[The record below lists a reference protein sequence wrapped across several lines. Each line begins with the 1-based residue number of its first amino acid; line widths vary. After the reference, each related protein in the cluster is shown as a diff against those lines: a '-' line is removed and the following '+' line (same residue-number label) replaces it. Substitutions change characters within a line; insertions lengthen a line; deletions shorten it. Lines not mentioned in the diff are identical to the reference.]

1 MQDFNS
7 VAIEEGM
14 SQQLSDDLKRMLAGT
29 NIRANGSEITGN
41 DLQEQIKALLGTGAN
56 MSTDTTQTPVDA
68 TNWDKK
74 KDSIAAE
81 NFAPTVSGVNNSSG
95 SGNGSYQGNIGKAR
109 NPDVAMPNSLRK
121 LTGADTVGEFLG
133 NSMLNVGLSALTAI
147 NPVAGLAAKGIA
159 SVIQGVDPLDSLANI
174 FAGMN
179 PVTSIAKT
187 ALNAVGAYDEAEG
200 IVSSTADAYKTLNM
214 VDHVPTTLAG
224 RNVINA
230 QVEAEK
236 SKTGT
241 YDSSRGVQQRASAA
255 ALARDNAPA
264 YASPNYGAKLDA
276 AKNPAA
282 TAPAK
287 ADSSKG
293 GGYTAAGGIGKTNA
307 SAGHAA
313 AGGVGPSPSGGSSK
327 NDKGGG
333 GSKGSGGSSNSG
345 GSSKGSGGSKNG
357 GTGSNSYGGK

>member
-7 VAIEEGM
+7 IAIEEGM
-14 SQQLSDDLKRMLAGT
+14 SKQLTDDLVRMLAGT
-29 NIRANGSEITGN
+29 NVRANGSEITGN

-56 MSTDTTQTPVDA
+56 MSTDTTVAPADT

-81 NFAPTVSGVNNSSG
+81 NFAPTVSGVNSSSG
-95 SGNGSYQGNIGKAR
+95 AGNGNYQGNMDKAR
-109 NPDVAMPNSLRK
+109 NPDVAMPNSLRNI
-121 LTGADTVGEFLG
+121 TGADTVGEFLG
-133 NSMLNVGLSALTAI
+133 NSMLNVGLAALTAV
-147 NPVAGLAAKGIA
+147 NPIAGLAAKGLS
-159 SVIQGVDPLDSLANI
+159 SVIKGVDPLDSLADI

-187 ALNAVGAYDEAEG
+187 TLNAVGAYDEAEG
-200 IVSSTADAYKTLNM
+200 LVTSTADAYKTLNTI
-214 VDHVPTTLAG
+214 DHVPTTLAG
-224 RNVINA
+224 RNVINT
-230 QVEAEK
+230 QVENERA
-236 SKTGT
+236 KTGT

-293 GGYTAAGGIGKTNA
+293 GGYTAAGGIGKTQA
-307 SAGHAA
+307 SAGHTA

-333 GSKGSGGSSNSG
+333 GSKGSGGSSSG
-345 GSSKGSGGSKNG
+345 GSSKGSGGGKNG
-357 GTGSNSYGGK
+357 GTGSNSYGGR